1 MGPVLQLC
9 EGMKKQV
16 AYIIIGFMAASQM
29 ACGHKSSSAADA
41 STAPVVA
48 SSLSVYAASS
58 IVALGA
64 TTTITVSGG
73 SGTYV
78 TATATLGT
86 LVASSAST
94 FTYTAPASATS
105 ANETVTITDSNGLSG
120 STYLTI
126 SGATGGGGTTTVGT
140 TSCSGTYT
148 VSLGGVA
155 ATMTLVG
162 GSGGYVAGYLDMW
175 NYKYALYGSC
185 SITGSSGTITV
196 TEPAMNSTF
205 NGTVTLSGSTI
216 SMFGTASNVQ
226 NSGSPANWT
235 ATATTAAVTVA
246 APTSN
251 SCQGTYNA
259 TIGPNSGQI
268 LLVQDGNNKIAG
280 LMTIQGFYY
289 SLSGTCSGT
298 SVSFTN
304 VTTGSTYSGTA
315 TFTSTGATLSGTYN
329 VNSTTYN
336 WSATR

>member
-1 MGPVLQLC
+1 MGPVLQLSGC
-9 EGMKKQV
+9 MTKQI
-16 AYIIIGFMAASQM
+16 AYIIIGLVAASQV
-29 ACGHKSSSAADA
+29 ACGHKSSTAADT
-41 STAPVVA
+41 STAPVTS

-64 TTTITVSGG
+64 TTIITVSGG

-86 LVASSAST
+86 LVSTGATT
-94 FTYTAPASATS
+94 FTYTAPSTATS
-105 ANETVTITDSNGLSG
+105 SNETVTITDSNGLSG

-126 SGATGGGGTTTVGT
+126 SGATGGGGSTVGT

-148 VSLGGVA
+148 VSVGGQA

-162 GSGGYVAGYLDMW
+162 GTGGYVAGYLDMW

-185 SITGSSGTITV
+185 SITGTSGTITV
-196 TEPAMNSTF
+196 TEPAMNSTY
-205 NGTVTLSGSTI
+205 NGKITLSGSTI
-216 SMFGTASNVQ
+216 SMSGTASNAG

-235 ATATTAAVTVA
+235 ATATTAAVTAA

-280 LMTIQGFYY
+280 LMTIQGYYY

-298 SVSFTN
+298 TVNFTN
-304 VTTGSTYSGTA
+304 VTTGSTYTGTA
-315 TFTSTGATLSGTYN
+315 TFTATGATLSGTYN
-329 VNSTTYN
+329 VSGTSYN